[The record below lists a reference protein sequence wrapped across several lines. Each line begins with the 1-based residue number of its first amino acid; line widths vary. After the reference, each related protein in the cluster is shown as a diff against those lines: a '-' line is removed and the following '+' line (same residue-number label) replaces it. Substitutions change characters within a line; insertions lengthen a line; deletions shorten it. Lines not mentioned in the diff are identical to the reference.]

1 MVFSLKPPAVKNRE
15 DQHFALIL
23 RGSFQIVTMLEQIS
37 WRFRGREWRPGPL
50 PRLMGIL
57 NVTPDSFSD
66 GGSYGSVDAAVDHA
80 LRLVEAGADLIDIGG
95 ESTRPG
101 AEPVGAEEELR
112 RVVPIIV
119 ELAGRVSVPIS
130 IDTTKAVVAAAALEA
145 GAEVVN
151 DVSGLTFDPEMPA
164 VCGDH
169 AAGVVCM
176 HIRGTPQTMQLD
188 PRYDD
193 VVGEVERYFLER
205 LDALEAAGIPAERV
219 VLDPGI
225 GFGKTAAHNL
235 DLLAATGRL
244 RRVGRPLLVGH
255 SRKRFLKAV
264 LGRPVEERTA
274 GTIGVAVAVASLG
287 ADYLRVHDVQAI
299 RDALVAW
306 KAVTDRSAARNRTGM
321 KAT

>member
-1 MVFSLKPPAVKNRE
+1 MPER
-15 DQHFALIL
+15 
-23 RGSFQIVTMLEQIS
+23 EQIC
-37 WRFRGREWRPGPL
+37 WRFRARDWRPGPL

-66 GGSYGSVDAAVDHA
+66 GGSYVSIDAAVEHA
-80 LRLVEAGADLIDIGG
+80 RRLVEAGADLLDIGG

-101 AEPVGAEEELR
+101 AEPVGVEEELR
-112 RVVPIIV
+112 RVVPVIA
-119 ELAGRVSVPIS
+119 ELAGTIAVPIS
-130 IDTTKAVVAAAALEA
+130 IDTTKAAVAAAALEA

-151 DVSGLTFDPEMPA
+151 DVSGLTFDRETPA
-164 VCGDH
+164 VCRDH

-193 VVGEVERYFLER
+193 VVSEVERYFLDR
-205 LDALEAAGIPAERV
+205 LDALEAAGIPPERV

-235 DLLAATGRL
+235 DLLAATDRFRGL
-244 RRVGRPLLVGH
+244 GRPLLIGH

-274 GTIGVAVAVASLG
+274 GTIGVAVALAALG

-306 KAVTDRSAARNRTGM
+306 KTVADRAAVRDAERE
-321 KAT
+321 